1 MTTNT
6 AEVKASPT
14 SPVDK
19 APDPGAILEG
29 FKYRVQS
36 RRYPWWVK
44 STDGFTVPTD
54 ASIMEKPTTHIIVMK
69 LMEKMQSDVEV
80 PGQRPS
86 LVKKIKS
93 GAPGFSLPDVS
104 LEFASQTYFQSG
116 VDIDGNIIMGFG
128 PLREIISGQVHTPE
142 ELGVDRWEGSEEEA
156 SAMIE
161 KAANHL
167 GAAQVGFAAFDT
179 TWLGPNVTISP
190 DVEEPTGNMMAGI
203 QIPESHKSVIVVAGR
218 VPMWAARCAPG
229 ALGCAADRTGYEE
242 AHMAEEKLINFI
254 RGIGYSA
261 VDIHMLGINPIPFAL
276 MAGMGEMGRMNRVVS
291 PYFGGAIRFAIIS
304 TDLPLALD
312 KPIDFGLQEFCR
324 HCKKCAEA
332 CPVNAIS
339 FDTDPSWEPL
349 GPYSFK
355 GKKVWFDDCEKC
367 ASYTTAGGTYCSACL
382 GSCVWNKPTKS
393 YFHSTVRAVAAT
405 APSLS
410 RFLTYMDDVFG
421 YGLVPEGKRKEWWN
435 LDLPVKGVGE

>member
-1 MTTNT
+1 MTAGTVEKDVRQ
-6 AEVKASPT
+6 AH
-14 SPVDK
+14 
-19 APDPGAILEG
+19 DPGTILEG
-29 FKYRVQS
+29 FKYRDQS

-44 STDGFTVPTD
+44 SVDKITVETN
-54 ASIMEKPTTHIIVMK
+54 ASAIEKPTTHIIVMK
-69 LMEKMQSDVEV
+69 LMERMQGDAEI
-80 PGQRPS
+80 PGQRPA
-86 LVKKIKS
+86 LIKKIKS
-93 GAPGFSLPDVS
+93 GAPGFSLPEVS
-104 LEFASQTYFQSG
+104 LQFASQTYFQSG
-116 VDIDGNIIMGFG
+116 VDIDGNIIMGFA
-128 PLREIISGQVHTPE
+128 PLREIIAGQVHTPE
-142 ELGVDRWEGSEEEA
+142 ELGVERWEGSEEEA
-156 SAMIE
+156 SAMVE

-167 GAAQVGFAAFDT
+167 GAAQVGFAAFDL
-179 TWLGPNVTISP
+179 TWLGPNVTIDP
-190 DVEEPTGNMMAGI
+190 DVEEPTGNFLEGI
-203 QIPESHKSVIVVAGR
+203 RIPESHKYAILVAGR

-229 ALGCAADRTGYEE
+229 ALGSAADRTGYEE

-254 RGIGYSA
+254 RGIGYKA
-261 VDIHMLGINPIPFAL
+261 VDIHMMGINPIPFAL
-276 MAGMGEMGRMNRVVS
+276 MAGMGEMGRMNRLVS
-291 PYFGGAIRFAIIS
+291 PYFGGAVRFAIIL

-355 GKKVWFDDCEKC
+355 GKKVWFEDCEKC
-367 ASYTTAGGTYCSACL
+367 AAYTSAGGTYCSACL
-382 GSCVWNKPTKS
+382 GSCVWNKPNKS

-421 YGLVPEGKRKEWWN
+421 YGLVPEERRKEWWD